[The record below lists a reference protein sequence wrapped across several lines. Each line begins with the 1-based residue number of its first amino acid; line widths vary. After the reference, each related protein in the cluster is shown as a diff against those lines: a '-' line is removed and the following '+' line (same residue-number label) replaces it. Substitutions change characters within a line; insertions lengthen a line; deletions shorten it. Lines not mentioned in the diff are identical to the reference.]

1 MKYIIKREAHRGLDI
16 CKKGDN
22 MMEEKNDLM
31 QNIGGGNDKN
41 LRKYLILGGGVFVL
55 FVIGIVVSK
64 FIFNEPKKNNTAVI
78 LPPEVQK
85 TEKKEDT
92 ALFNDI
98 PVENE
103 NEFKKPEVEDKPK
116 EVVEAVEKV
125 KKEQPEEDVEVT
137 KIKPKSNVKEEEVTT
152 ELKEEAKKPVIK
164 KIEKPIKP
172 IKPIKKVVEDDKYYI
187 QVAAVT
193 RGEPSKKFLKLIE
206 KNGFKYKIV
215 EVNVKG
221 MKIKRVLVGGFKH
234 YSEAKHNL
242 AEVKKKISSSA
253 FIKRLK

>member
-1 MKYIIKREAHRGLDI
+1 
-16 CKKGDN
+16 

-103 NEFKKPEVEDKPK
+103 NEFKKPEVEAKPK

-125 KKEQPEEDVEVT
+125 KKEQPKEDVEVA
-137 KIKPKSNVKEEEVTT
+137 KIEPKSNVKEEVTT
-152 ELKEEAKKPVIK
+152 ELKEEAKKPAIK
-164 KIEKPIKP
+164 KIEKP

-242 AEVKKKISSSA
+242 AKVKKKISSSA